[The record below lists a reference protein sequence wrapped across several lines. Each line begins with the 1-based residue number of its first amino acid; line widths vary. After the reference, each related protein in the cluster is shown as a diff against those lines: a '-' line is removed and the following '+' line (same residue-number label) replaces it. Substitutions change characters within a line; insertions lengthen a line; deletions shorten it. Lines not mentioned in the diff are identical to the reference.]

1 MKIIDPFQ
9 TACQHMRPVITNIAN
24 PVPRTAGPTNS
35 EPGHTHYIKAPS
47 DDADNLV
54 S

>member
-9 TACQHMRPVITNIAN
+9 TACQHMCPVITNIEN
-24 PVPRTAGPTNS
+24 PVQPTGGPTNS
-35 EPGHTHYIKAPS
+35 EPGHTHYIKALS